1 MHFGYFVHYHKRI
14 PDTDFTSSL
23 KCDIVKVKKADFWKK
38 SDFFNLVT
46 LKNPIFP
53 NLSNL
58 FIMPLEKQA
67 IGISLLC
74 NPSGKIIDIVHND
87 LELNEQMLKGKLFT
101 AILDQASL
109 DKAFGFLTELRTKGA
124 AFDWVLTLPLNNT
137 LMPLHFVGSMTDNQL
152 FIVGAKILSDI
163 NNYFYDELTKLNNEQ
178 VNAFRQVMKD
188 YQKLS
193 THAID
198 RDNQFYDEL
207 TQLNNELAATQ
218 RELAKKNNQLE
229 QQKQELKVLN
239 QELSA
244 TIDELEKTRDELV
257 QSEKMASL
265 GRLVSGFA
273 HEINTPIG
281 IAVTAASVINDAGQ
295 RLNDMLSQDEVSETE
310 LVANINKMREGG
322 KLTFSNVR
330 RAAELVS
337 SFKRTSIDQT
347 QETKRLFALHEVIRD
362 IIISLESKFRQ
373 TGITI
378 ENQCPPNL
386 NIYGYPGIIS
396 QILNNLMMN
405 SRLHGFDEGTQS
417 GQIMIKVQL
426 ENNTIFMK
434 YEDTGQGMDKETAE
448 KLFEPFY
455 TTKRARGGTGL
466 GMYICYNLITTRL
479 NGTISCESTPGEG
492 TVFYINFPIETLT

>member
-1 MHFGYFVHYHKRI
+1 MHI
-14 PDTDFTSSL
+14 
-23 KCDIVKVKKADFWKK
+23 
-38 SDFFNLVT
+38 
-46 LKNPIFP
+46 
-53 NLSNL
+53 
-58 FIMPLEKQA
+58 EEQA

-74 NPSGKIIDIVHND
+74 NPQGKIIEIIRND
-87 LELNEQMLKGKLFT
+87 LEINVEMLKGQLFT
-101 AILDQASL
+101 SIL
-109 DKAFGFLTELRTKGA
+109 DKACLDKTFNFLTELRTKGA
-124 AFDWVLTLPLNNT
+124 AFDWVLTLPINKKLI
-137 LMPLHFVGSMTDNQL
+137 PLHFVGSMSDNLL
-152 FIVGAKILSDI
+152 FIVGAKTLSDI
-163 NNYFYDELTKLNNEQ
+163 NNYFYDELMKLNNEQ
-178 VNAFRQVMKD
+178 ANAFRKIMKD
-188 YQKLS
+188 HQKLS
-193 THAID
+193 ASTID
-198 RDNQFYDEL
+198 RDSQFYDEL

-244 TIDELEKTRDELV
+244 TIDELERTRDELV

-281 IAVTAASVINDAGQ
+281 IAVTAASAINEAGQ

-310 LVANINKMREGG
+310 LMASIDKMIEGG

-362 IIISLESKFRQ
+362 IIISLDSKFRR
-373 TGITI
+373 TAITI
-378 ENQCPPNL
+378 ENQCPTNM

-396 QILNNLMMN
+396 QILNNLLMN
-405 SRLHGFDEGTQS
+405 SLIHGFDDGMQS
-417 GQIMIKVQL
+417 GQITLHVQR
-426 ENNTIFMK
+426 ENNTILME
-434 YEDTGQGMDKETAE
+434 YQDTGKGMDKETAE

-466 GMYICYNLITTRL
+466 GMYICYNLVTTRL
-479 NGTISCESTPGEG
+479 KGTIYCESTPDEG
-492 TVFYINFPIETLT
+492 SVFHINFPIENLEQRE

>member
-1 MHFGYFVHYHKRI
+1 MEK
-14 PDTDFTSSL
+14 TFTIL
-23 KCDIVKVKKADFWKK
+23 K
-38 SDFFNLVT
+38 T
-46 LKNPIFP
+46 LKVSHNIYI
-53 NLSNL
+53 
-58 FIMPLEKQA
+58 FIMHIKEQA

-74 NPSGKIIDIVHND
+74 DLQGKIIEIVRD
-87 LELNEQMLKGKLFT
+87 DFEISEQVLKGKLFT
-101 AILDQASL
+101 SILDKASL
-109 DKAFGFLTELRTKGA
+109 DKAFGFLTELRTTKA
-124 AFDWVLTLPLNNT
+124 AFDWVLTLPINNKLT
-137 LMPLHFVGSMTDNQL
+137 PLHFVGSLSDNQL
-152 FIVGAKILSDI
+152 FIVGAKTLSDI
-163 NNYFYDELTKLNNEQ
+163 NHYFYDELMKLNNEQ
-178 VNAFRQVMKD
+178 ANAFRQIMKD
-188 YQKLS
+188 HQKLS
-193 THAID
+193 AHTID

-229 QQKQELKVLN
+229 QQKRDLKNLN
-239 QELSA
+239 QELSV

-281 IAVTAASVINDAGQ
+281 IAVTAASAINQAGQ

-310 LVANINKMREGG
+310 LVANIDKMIEGG

-362 IIISLESKFRQ
+362 IIISLDSKFHH
-373 TGITI
+373 TTITI
-378 ENQCPPNL
+378 ENQCPTNI

-405 SRLHGFDEGTQS
+405 SLIHGFDDSTQS
-417 GQIMIKVQL
+417 GKIMMNAQC
-426 ENNTIFMK
+426 ENNTLVME
-434 YEDTGQGMDKETAE
+434 YQDTGKGMDKETAE

-466 GMYICYNLITTRL
+466 GMYICYNLVTTRL
-479 NGTISCESTPGEG
+479 NGTIFCESTPGEG
-492 TVFYINFPIETLT
+492 TVFHISFPFETLT